1 MAPSQSHHS
10 NVFIVN
16 STINYERVIEDLI
29 HSKLTNLKQKQDF
42 NNQMRAKEKVL
53 EIKYQSQLKAF
64 QIEEKEK
71 NHSIKR
77 IRTQFE
83 KEKHQRMLQLQKN
96 QDEKMFQQ
104 LLKVQQQHEK
114 ITFQRMIQAEREK
127 YESNLKLIKDENEL
141 LRYQLKQQK
150 QTYEEKIESILVNN
164 ATTQQQQLKSVEV

>member
-1 MAPSQSHHS
+1 
-10 NVFIVN
+10 
-16 STINYERVIEDLI
+16 
-29 HSKLTNLKQKQDF
+29 
-42 NNQMRAKEKVL
+42 
-53 EIKYQSQLKAF
+53 
-64 QIEEKEK
+64 
-71 NHSIKR
+71 
-77 IRTQFE
+77 
-83 KEKHQRMLQLQKN
+83 MLQLQKN

-114 ITFQRMIQAEREK
+114 IIFQRMIQAEREK